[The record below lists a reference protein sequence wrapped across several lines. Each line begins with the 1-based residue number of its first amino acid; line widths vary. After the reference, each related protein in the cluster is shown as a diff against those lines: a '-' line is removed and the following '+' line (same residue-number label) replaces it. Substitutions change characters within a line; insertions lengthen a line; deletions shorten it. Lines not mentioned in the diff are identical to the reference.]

1 MRRAAILL
9 LVAVAA
15 GLPAMGQAPGAKDP
29 CPAYVPYACK
39 SFAER
44 ATIAHGFL
52 HDFYA
57 SRDFD
62 TAAVTGANGRNN
74 LAIRSDVALKNA
86 STAVLSTTMNVGD
99 DQEMRWQ
106 VLALYI
112 ELFQALDNGRLFEGT
127 WFAGRNEH
135 ERTCFIEDGLYDSH
149 DPAAVAEAKASE
161 RRNEIVCAHVNDAT
175 GLKNTDRDVSVT
187 FYRMIF
193 GNSYFPSRVD
203 RERQGHASGRHRGF
217 RRSAKQCCWRASRP
231 SGRATAERVGAA
243 RSLSGCAAADEVK
256 NGAIRSG
263 TGGWR
268 RCRRLRRRC
277 RRGCFLAWNAPPR
290 ARTGMGAAA
299 RAGLVEQGQPGPV
312 PAPGAFGDELIGWI
326 ADALG
331 PITFSKTEAEEDE
344 IRSDVSGGDDVGEGV
359 AGEADDGCGQA
370 SGGCRASEPGAGVS
384 SPGDEVRMG
393 RRRRGR
399 RGPRRLVE
407 LMRNFTGRCAGP
419 GAWVRRVTRISAEQ
433 ARRGLRE

>member
-1 MRRAAILL
+1 MRRAAIL
-9 LVAVAA
+9 VTCGSAAA

-62 TAAVTGANGRNN
+62 TAAVTGANVRNN
-74 LAIRSDVALKNA
+74 LAIRSRTLALKNA

-193 GNSYFPSRVD
+193 GNSYFKPAD
-203 RERQGHASGRHRGF
+203 RERYAAQVAASGL
-217 RRSAKQCCWRASRP
+217 S
-231 SGRATAERVGAA
+231 AERKAMLLACFDHPDA
-243 RSLSGCAAADEVK
+243 RLPSEWEPPDLYPDV
-256 NGAIRSG
+256 
-263 TGGWR
+263 
-268 RCRRLRRRC
+268 
-277 RRGCFLAWNAPPR
+277 PPR
-290 ARTGMGAAA
+290 
-299 RAGLVEQGQPGPV
+299 
-312 PAPGAFGDELIGWI
+312 
-326 ADALG
+326 
-331 PITFSKTEAEEDE
+331 
-344 IRSDVSGGDDVGEGV
+344 
-359 AGEADDGCGQA
+359 
-370 SGGCRASEPGAGVS
+370 
-384 SPGDEVRMG
+384 
-393 RRRRGR
+393 
-399 RGPRRLVE
+399 
-407 LMRNFTGRCAGP
+407 MR
-419 GAWVRRVTRISAEQ
+419 
-433 ARRGLRE
+433 